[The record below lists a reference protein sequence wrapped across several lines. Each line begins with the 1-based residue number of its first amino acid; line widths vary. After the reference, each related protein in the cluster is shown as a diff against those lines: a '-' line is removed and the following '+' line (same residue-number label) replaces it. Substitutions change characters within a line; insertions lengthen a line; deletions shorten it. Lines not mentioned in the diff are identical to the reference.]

1 MHQTTR
7 EVSVGTKFLKDIQQ
21 KLERWQAPPPSRKPQ
36 PLKAPDDRPSR
47 KRGGRRARAL
57 KEKYGMTETRKEL
70 NKISMTGNA
79 EYGDSSMGL
88 DMGMLQSGVNTSGR
102 LRIEQKPQK
111 NVFKRQ
117 RMAMQANAAKGGT
130 LSTFAFTPVQGIELV
145 NPQLANTK
153 EKTKSGTATDYFSST
168 GTFSMIRK

>member
-1 MHQTTR
+1 
-7 EVSVGTKFLKDIQQ
+7 
-21 KLERWQAPPPSRKPQ
+21 
-36 PLKAPDDRPSR
+36 
-47 KRGGRRARAL
+47 
-57 KEKYGMTETRKEL
+57 MTETRKEL

-145 NPQLANTK
+145 NPQLANAK